1 MFLYLIL
8 LCNPTQVKHIVLI
21 KGTELLR
28 VPIDRLMYIS
38 SDGNYSNV
46 VTQDGRSRLIGLQLG
61 QIEDILNAQFGN
73 SYSNIV
79 RLGRGHIINTDYIYF
94 IDVAKQKL
102 ILSDCQGSLHELSI
116 SKDGLRSLMGYFEEL
131 INNKNGSKD

>member
-1 MFLYLIL
+1 MG
-8 LCNPTQVKHIVLI
+8 NHIVI
-21 KGTELLR
+21 SKGTELVR
-28 VPIDRLMYIS
+28 VPVDRLIFIE
-38 SDGNYSNV
+38 SDGYYSYL
-46 VTQDGRSRLIGLQLG
+46 VTFDGRKTLIPLQLG

-102 ILSDCQGSLHELSI
+102 ILSDCQGSLHELSV
-116 SKDGLRSLMGYFEEL
+116 SKEGLRSLKVYFEDL
-131 INNKNGSKD
+131 IKNKNGSKD

>member
-1 MFLYLIL
+1 M
-8 LCNPTQVKHIVLI
+8 KHIVLI

-102 ILSDCQGSLHELSI
+102 ILSDCQGSLHELSV
-116 SKDGLRSLMGYFEEL
+116 SKEGLRSLMGYFEEL
-131 INNKNGSKD
+131 IKNKNGSKD

>member
-1 MFLYLIL
+1 M
-8 LCNPTQVKHIVLI
+8 KHIVLI